1 MDWGPSQFEPKE
13 VTDTHRKGNPR
24 NETQKIEENFWKD
37 NAGGCSNSEKVSLED
52 IKQLNKKAVES
63 EEEKVTGEFTEALTR
78 PRTVGSKDG
87 AGCFG
92 KNRARYSCEKSG
104 EE

>member
-1 MDWGPSQFEPKE
+1 M
-13 VTDTHRKGNPR
+13 
-24 NETQKIEENFWKD
+24 
-37 NAGGCSNSEKVSLED
+37 ED

-87 AGCFG
+87 AGRFG
-92 KNRARYSCEKSG
+92 KNRAC
-104 EE
+104 

>member
-1 MDWGPSQFEPKE
+1 
-13 VTDTHRKGNPR
+13 
-24 NETQKIEENFWKD
+24 
-37 NAGGCSNSEKVSLED
+37 LED

-63 EEEKVTGEFTEALTR
+63 EEEKVTGEFTKAFTR

-87 AGCFG
+87 AGRFG
-92 KNRARYSCEKSG
+92 KNRACYGCEKSG

>member
-1 MDWGPSQFEPKE
+1 
-13 VTDTHRKGNPR
+13 
-24 NETQKIEENFWKD
+24 
-37 NAGGCSNSEKVSLED
+37 LED

-63 EEEKVTGEFTEALTR
+63 EEEKVTGEFTEAVCS